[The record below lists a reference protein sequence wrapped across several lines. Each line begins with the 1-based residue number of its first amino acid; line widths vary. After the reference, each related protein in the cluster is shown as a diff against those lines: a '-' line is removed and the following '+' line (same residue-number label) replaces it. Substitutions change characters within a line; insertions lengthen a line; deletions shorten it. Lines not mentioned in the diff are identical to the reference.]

1 VSTFGA
7 LPKSV
12 YQAYEQILSK
22 SKDRRTVKKV
32 LAIILAATR
41 PLTLEEMSVA
51 MEVDESTKL
60 IDDLDLEQ
68 ENNFKSRLRL
78 WCGLFVSIYHGR
90 IYFLN
95 QTAREFLLAKR
106 LLSNTIQ
113 KERIWHGFTTMKDVR
128 SLSSFDDGYTLSNRV
143 PRITRS
149 WNNLRRSG
157 ACMFGNPAYCD
168 D

>member
-1 VSTFGA
+1 VFDYLRNFHFKKAPKGIVSTFGA

-12 YQAYEQILSK
+12 HQAYEQILSK

-51 MEVDESTKL
+51 MEVDESTKS

-68 ENNFKSRLRL
+68 KNDFKSRLRS
-78 WCGLFVSIYHGR
+78 WCGLFVSVYHCR

-95 QTAREFLLAKR
+95 QTAREFLLAKKV
-106 LLSNTIQ
+106 LSTQ
-113 KERIWHGFTTMKDVR
+113 FRRGEYGMA
-128 SLSSFDDGYTLSNRV
+128 SLR
-143 PRITRS
+143 
-149 WNNLRRSG
+149 
-157 ACMFGNPAYCD
+157 
-168 D
+168 